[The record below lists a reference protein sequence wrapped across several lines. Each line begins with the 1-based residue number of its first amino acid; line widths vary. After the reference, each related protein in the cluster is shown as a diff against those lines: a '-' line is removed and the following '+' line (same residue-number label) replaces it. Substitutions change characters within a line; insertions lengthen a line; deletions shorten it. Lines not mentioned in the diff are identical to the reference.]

1 MCVRYVV
8 RYIGKGKLPTC
19 ITLILGI
26 WLNYFQ
32 YISRPQLLAGTTR
45 MVKRSVFF
53 CPLTKVGL
61 LQWGRRQWW
70 PTRQPILNAR
80 DLRELATVEAETV
93 DFCMKSDTDVT
104 RDMFDIDELI
114 SSHLNFS
121 FYISN
126 RSTKFY
132 FNSWLAIN
140 SPLRWSTFYL
150 DRIHSSITSPHQ
162 ICVFVEVSTPWW
174 FHISIALPFEITG
187 NEARHIHLSFIIH
200 PMWTN

>member
-1 MCVRYVV
+1 MHAGKNTSFNSLCVIHNFLALYHLTESMHHQIKIACNSCACVRYVV
-8 RYIGKGKLPTC
+8 RYIRKGKLPTC

-80 DLRELATVEAETV
+80 DLRELARVEAETI

-114 SSHLNFS
+114 SSHLNLF
-121 FYISN
+121 
-126 RSTKFY
+126 
-132 FNSWLAIN
+132 L
-140 SPLRWSTFYL
+140 
-150 DRIHSSITSPHQ
+150 SIK
-162 ICVFVEVSTPWW
+162 
-174 FHISIALPFEITG
+174 
-187 NEARHIHLSFIIH
+187 
-200 PMWTN
+200 